1 MISKIKA
8 LPREEQEAIERDL
21 LNKELS
27 KQ

>member
-8 LPREEQEAIERDL
+8 LPREEQEVIERDL